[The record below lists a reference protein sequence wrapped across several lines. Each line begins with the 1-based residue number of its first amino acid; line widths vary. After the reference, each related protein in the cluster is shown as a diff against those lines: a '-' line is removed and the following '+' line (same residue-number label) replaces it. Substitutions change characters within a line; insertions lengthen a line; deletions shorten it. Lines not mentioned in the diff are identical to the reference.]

1 MDEQKLNE
9 EQIENVNGG
18 SAFTD
23 SVEYAVEQGKKVAQV
38 VADSI
43 EKLIKKD

>member
-9 EQIENVNGG
+9 EQMENVNGG
-18 SAFTD
+18 SAFSD
-23 SVEYAVEQGKKVAQV
+23 SVEYAVEQGKLGAQV

>member
-9 EQIENVNGG
+9 EQMDDVNGG
-18 SAFTD
+18 SAFSD
-23 SVEYAVEQGKKVAQV
+23 SVEYAVEQGRKVAQV
-38 VADSI
+38 VADTF

>member
-1 MDEQKLNE
+1 MDAVVPCSREKAALR
-9 EQIENVNGG
+9 
-18 SAFTD
+18 SD